1 MNKKYFLLLPLC
13 FAPLYANATAEKGT
27 YYMGYLHEDIN
38 QSGVFELGVRVPTSQ
53 FTEFNVAAMWFA
65 HDQNLYEGINA
76 GFHLTTGTPVL
87 KGYMG
92 AGLFSGQNKMCD
104 KQYNDASNRYDYT
117 DCDSDL
123 TIGVYP
129 EVGVE
134 MSLFNLKLATYARY
148 YRTANSGENEYLMYG
163 AYLGLSF

>member
-13 FAPLYANATAEKGT
+13 FAPLYANAAEEKGT

-38 QSGVFELGVRVPTSQ
+38 QSGVFEIGVRVPYSQ

-87 KGYMG
+87 KGYVG
-92 AGLFSGQNKMCD
+92 AGLFGGQNKMCD
-104 KQYNDASNRYDYT
+104 KSYNNLSNSYDYQN
-117 DCDSDL
+117 CNSDL
-123 TIGVYP
+123 TVGVYP

-134 MSLFNLKLATYARY
+134 LSISRLKLATYARY
-148 YRTANSGENEYLMYG
+148 YKTANSGKNEYRMYG
-163 AYLGLSF
+163 AYIGLSF